1 MTSERRSL
9 TFFESLFYSRRVG
22 PVVASVRLEG
32 PVDASV
38 MDRAARLLQRDHP
51 LLRCSLLRTD
61 DDVALVLSDEA
72 PGLAVAAPDAN
83 SLADELNVPLP
94 GNRPLSRI
102 SLSRTA
108 DSAVLSLAGD
118 HAGTDGRLNT
128 LLLRRLLGYYTDLS
142 RGVEP
147 APSGRSA
154 FEGSLEEAL
163 LAAYEPGPVRL
174 PAETAPPLTLAG
186 EPGEPGEPGPQGVH
200 GLGYDRDTT
209 AALVAAA
216 RKGGISLTSL
226 LAGALAC
233 AVRARF
239 PGAGRMPVSAAFAV
253 DLRPR
258 VTPPIPPDA
267 PFCCVARLVSATD
280 VDAGER
286 PVEVGRRIGT
296 KLKALLEQEEI
307 QHRLVA
313 QRLAGTPT
321 PLPPMSFMVSNIGVI
336 EDHPVPDGL
345 RITDSRWAGT
355 SRGPVPSLYGSTAD
369 GRLTLDL
376 VHDTAFHSAEV
387 IGDVIGHF
395 EASLMSAASDPGA
408 ETT

>member
-1 MTSERRSL
+1 MTGERRSL
-9 TFFESLFYSRRVG
+9 TFFESLFHSRRVG
-22 PVVASVRLEG
+22 PVVASVRLAG
-32 PVDASV
+32 RVDVPV
-38 MDRAARLLQRDHP
+38 MDRAARLLQRDYP
-51 LLRCSLLRTD
+51 LLRCSLLRTG

-72 PGLAVAAPDAN
+72 PGLAVAAPDGN

-94 GNRPLSRI
+94 GDRPLSRI

-163 LAAYEPGPVRL
+163 LAAYAPGPVRL
-174 PAETAPPLTLAG
+174 PAESAPPLTLAG
-186 EPGEPGEPGPQGVH
+186 EPGEPGPQRVH
-200 GLGYDRDTT
+200 GLGYGRDTT

-216 RKGGISLTSL
+216 RKGGISLTGL

-239 PGAGRMPVSAAFAV
+239 PGAGPMPVAAAFAV

-258 VTPPIPPDA
+258 VTPPIAPDA
-267 PFCCVARLVSATD
+267 PYCCVARLVSATD
-280 VDAGER
+280 VGAGDR
-286 PVEVGRRIGT
+286 PVEVGRRIGRG
-296 KLKALLEQEEI
+296 LKALLEQEEI

-336 EDHPVPDGL
+336 EDFPVPDGL

-355 SRGPVPSLYGSTAD
+355 SRGPVPSLYGSTVD

-395 EASLMSAASDPGA
+395 EASLMSAASDAGA